1 MSKAV
6 LISIR
11 PKWCEKIISGEKTI
25 EVRKT
30 RPKMD
35 TPFKCYIYKCGN
47 GKVVG
52 EFLCDQIININGAGR
67 IPSDAARPTCLE
79 PAELHQYLGAATGF
93 GWHISNLRIYDHPRD
108 LWEFTG
114 LRQTK
119 FGLAPGPI
127 TRPPQSWRYV
137 EEELWNDAELCGG
150 FDRLRELAEADKDGR
165 VVVLPCKVGETVYF
179 VNAKQILEFAVVGY
193 AVDETGIS
201 WVDSEHV
208 DKIGNTNER
217 TFSPDRFGKNTFFT
231 REEAEKALQEMEG
244 KKDGKT

>member
-11 PKWCEKIISGEKTI
+11 PKLCEKIISGEKTI

-52 EFLCDQIININGAGR
+52 EFLCDQIIEDRTYGHNEEFYRADCM
-67 IPSDAARPTCLE
+67 SAYDAAAYAMQSPM
-79 PAELHQYLGAATGF
+79 Y
-93 GWHISNLRIYDHPRD
+93 GWHISDLRVYDHPRD

-114 LRQTK
+114 LRETK
-119 FGLAPGPI
+119 FGAEPVPI

-137 EEELWNDAELCGG
+137 EEEL
-150 FDRLRELAEADKDGR
+150 
-165 VVVLPCKVGETVYF
+165 
-179 VNAKQILEFAVVGY
+179 
-193 AVDETGIS
+193 
-201 WVDSEHV
+201 
-208 DKIGNTNER
+208 
-217 TFSPDRFGKNTFFT
+217 
-231 REEAEKALQEMEG
+231 
-244 KKDGKT
+244 

>member
-11 PKWCEKIISGEKTI
+11 PEWCEKIINGRKTI

-47 GKVVG
+47 GKVIG
-52 EFLCDQIININGAGR
+52 EFLCDEIININGAGR

-79 PAELHQYLGAATGF
+79 PAELHQYLGAATGY
-93 GWHISNLRIYDHPRD
+93 GWHISDLRVYDHPHD

-114 LRQTK
+114 LRATK
-119 FGLAPGPI
+119 YGLAPGPI

-137 EEELWNDAELCGG
+137 EEEIWND
-150 FDRLRELAEADKDGR
+150 
-165 VVVLPCKVGETVYF
+165 
-179 VNAKQILEFAVVGY
+179 
-193 AVDETGIS
+193 
-201 WVDSEHV
+201 
-208 DKIGNTNER
+208 
-217 TFSPDRFGKNTFFT
+217 
-231 REEAEKALQEMEG
+231 
-244 KKDGKT
+244 